1 MVNDILTLFIDE
13 RTIEILGNWY
23 PRVYAV
29 MSCVIPFT
37 FIVMSFVLVGSIVL
51 LLCRAMLK

>member
-1 MVNDILTLFIDE
+1 MVHSIMSMFIDE
-13 RTIEILGNWY
+13 TTIEILGNWY

-37 FIVMSFVLVGSIVL
+37 FILGVFLFLGLILREVFKS
-51 LLCRAMLK
+51 CR

>member
-1 MVNDILTLFIDE
+1 MVSDIMDMFIDQNA
-13 RTIEILGNWY
+13 IDIMGNWY

-37 FIVMSFVLVGSIVL
+37 FILASFAFVGLILWAVY
-51 LLCRAMLK
+51 RALR

>member
-1 MVNDILTLFIDE
+1 MIHSILSMFIDDT
-13 RTIEILGNWY
+13 TISILGNWY

-37 FIVMSFVLVGSIVL
+37 FILGVFLFLGLILREVFKS
-51 LLCRAMLK
+51 CR

>member
-1 MVNDILTLFIDE
+1 MIDYILNMFIDE
-13 RTIEILGNWY
+13 RTIEIMGNWY

-37 FIVMSFVLVGSIVL
+37 FILGVFIMFGLIL
-51 LLCRAMLK
+51 HEIFKALR

>member
-1 MVNDILTLFIDE
+1 MVDDILSMFIDQT
-13 RTIEILGNWY
+13 TINILGNWY

-37 FIVMSFVLVGSIVL
+37 FILGSFL
-51 LLCRAMLK
+51 LLALIWREVCRLIK

>member
-1 MVNDILTLFIDE
+1 MINSIMSMFIDDA
-13 RTIEILGNWY
+13 TIAILGNWY

-37 FIVMSFVLVGSIVL
+37 FILGVFLFLGLIIREVFKT
-51 LLCRAMLK
+51 CR